1 MKLGRSDRCLV
12 LGDSGKATVSG
23 SSPLF
28 HPLLSS
34 VTLVRCPP
42 CNSDFSDFIPPAR
55 VNKGAVDPPNPS
67 YNNNHRLHSLLG
79 IRVELQ
85 EWEDLP

>member
-1 MKLGRSDRCLV
+1 MKLGRSDWCLV

-34 VTLVRCPP
+34 VTLVRCRP
-42 CNSDFSDFIPPAR
+42 CNSVTSVTSSPLR
-55 VNKGAVDPPNPS
+55 VNKGAVDPPAPS
-67 YNNNHRLHSLLG
+67 YNTNHRLHSLLG